1 MPFLRYNKSIQVN
14 DISAM
19 RLLTLWFLFA
29 VSLSA
34 YTLESDISYKDT
46 IANDVPADIR
56 QKGFIYCVNGIVT
69 TFNPQLVS
77 NGLIIDPLSAQIYDR
92 LLDVD
97 PFTYRLVPELAS
109 SWEVLDNGATY
120 RLHLRKDVQF
130 QDTPWF
136 TPSRKMNADDVVFS
150 FARMFEVNNPYHYIN
165 GGRYPYFDSLQF
177 ADSVQSIR
185 KINGYTVEFRLNS
198 PDASFL
204 WHLATHY
211 APILSAEYADH
222 LSQINRQEMIDWR
235 PVGTGPFYLDDYQS
249 GQFVRLLRND
259 QYWKGQPRMEEVVI
273 DMGAGGTGRIS
284 KLLTGEC
291 DVLAYPAASQLKVLR
306 DDPRLRISMRS
317 GMNIAYLAFNTSKPP
332 LNKLEVRQAIAYAIN
347 NERLMQSIYYG
358 TAETAASIL
367 PRASWAYDNQ
377 AKITDYNPELS
388 KKMLQEM
395 GLENLKLDLW
405 VPIASQSYNPS
416 PLKMA
421 ELIQADLAQVGIVMN
436 IRSVEGRF
444 QENQLMDRSHDMTLA
459 GWATDSND
467 PDSFFRPLLSCA
479 AIGSQTNLSHWCD
492 PNFDEV
498 LHKALLTQQLASR
511 IDYYHEA
518 QQILSQDLPILPLAY
533 SLRLQ
538 AYRYDMKG
546 LVISAFG
553 NASFAGVYREME
565 KINAPIPKKQ
575 EQQP

>member
-1 MPFLRYNKSIQVN
+1 
-14 DISAM
+14 M
-19 RLLTLWFLFA
+19 RLLTLWFLFT

-34 YTLESDISYKDT
+34 LAEQTDISYKDT

-56 QKGFIYCVNGIVT
+56 QNGFIYCVNGIVT
-69 TFNPQLVS
+69 TFNPQLAS
-77 NGLIIDPLSAQIYDR
+77 SGLIIDPLGAQLYDR

-97 PFTYRLVPELAS
+97 PFTYRLIPELAS
-109 SWEVLDNGATY
+109 RWEVLDNGATY
-120 RLHLRKDVQF
+120 RLYLRKDVKF
-130 QDTPWF
+130 QTTPWF
-136 TPSRKMNADDVVFS
+136 TPTRNMNADDVVFS
-150 FARMFEVNNPYHYIN
+150 FSRMFETSNPYHFIN

-177 ADSVQSIR
+177 ANSVESI
-185 KINGYTVEFRLNS
+185 KKLNNYAVEFRLKS

-211 APILSAEYADH
+211 APILSAEYADV
-222 LSQINRQEMIDWR
+222 LSASNHQEMIDWR
-235 PVGTGPFYLDDYQS
+235 PVGTGPFYFDDYQS
-249 GQFVRLLRND
+249 GQFVRLLRNKD
-259 QYWKGQPRMEEVVI
+259 YWKGEPRMEEVVV

-332 LNKLEVRQAIAYAIN
+332 LDQLKVRQAISYAIN

-358 TAETAASIL
+358 TAETASSIL
-367 PRASWAYDNQ
+367 PRASWAFDNQ
-377 AKITDYNPELS
+377 TKITDYNPELS
-388 KKMLQEM
+388 KQMLQEM
-395 GLENLKLDLW
+395 GLENLKLELW
-405 VPIASQSYNPS
+405 VPVASQSYNPS

-421 ELIQADLAQVGIVMN
+421 ELIQADLAQVGIVMS

-459 GWATDSND
+459 GWTTDSND

-492 PNFDEV
+492 TQFDEV
-498 LHKALLTQQLASR
+498 LHKALLTQELADR
-511 IDYYHEA
+511 IDYYHQA
-518 QQILSQDLPILPLAY
+518 QKILAEELPILPLAY

-538 AYRYDMKG
+538 AYRFDMKG

-553 NASFAGVYREME
+553 NTSFAGVYREMQE
-565 KINAPIPKKQ
+565 PKKVVPNKA

>member
-1 MPFLRYNKSIQVN
+1 
-14 DISAM
+14 M
-19 RLLTLWFLFA
+19 RLLILWFLLT

-34 YTLESDISYKDT
+34 STEETDISYKDT

-69 TFNPQLVS
+69 TFNPQLAS
-77 NGLIIDPLSAQIYDR
+77 SGLIIDPLGAQLYDR

-97 PFTYRLVPELAS
+97 PFTYRLIPELAAR
-109 SWEVLDNGATY
+109 WEVLDNGATY
-120 RLHLRKDVQF
+120 RLYLRKDVQF
-130 QDTPWF
+130 QTTPWF
-136 TPSRKMNADDVVFS
+136 TPTRNMNADDVVFS
-150 FARMFEVNNPYHYIN
+150 FSRMFETSNPYHYIN

-177 ADSVQSIR
+177 ASSVESI
-185 KINGYTVEFRLNS
+185 KKLNNYTVEFRLKS

-211 APILSAEYADH
+211 APILSAEYADN
-222 LSQINRQEMIDWR
+222 LSAENHQEMIDWR
-235 PVGTGPFYLDDYQS
+235 PVGTGPFYFDDYQS
-249 GQFVRLLRND
+249 GQFVRLLRNK
-259 QYWKGQPRMEEVVI
+259 QYWRGEPRMEEVVV

-332 LNKLEVRQAIAYAIN
+332 LDQLKVRQAISYAIN

-358 TAETAASIL
+358 TAETASSIL
-367 PRASWAYDNQ
+367 PRASWAFDNQ
-377 AKITDYNPELS
+377 TKVTDYNPELS

-395 GLENLKLDLW
+395 GLEKLQLDLW
-405 VPIASQSYNPS
+405 VPVASQSYNPS

-459 GWATDSND
+459 GWTTDSND

-479 AIGSQTNLSHWCD
+479 AISSQTNLSHWCN
-492 PNFDEV
+492 PLFDEV
-498 LHKALLTQQLASR
+498 LHKALLTQQLADR
-511 IDYYHEA
+511 IDYYHQA
-518 QQILSQDLPILPLAY
+518 QQILGQDLPILPLAY

-553 NASFAGVYREME
+553 NTSFAGVYREMQE
-565 KINAPIPKKQ
+565 SAKLPPKKQ

>member
-1 MPFLRYNKSIQVN
+1 
-14 DISAM
+14 M
-19 RLLTLWFLFA
+19 RLITLWLLFTLSLTA
-29 VSLSA
+29 QALSGNVS
-34 YTLESDISYKDT
+34 YRDT
-46 IANDVPADIR
+46 VANDVPKNIR
-56 QKGFIYCVNGIVT
+56 QNGFIYCVNGIVT

-77 NGLIIDPLSAQIYDR
+77 SGLIVDPLAAQIYDR

-97 PFTYRLVPELAS
+97 PFTYQLIPEVAS
-109 SWEVLDNGATY
+109 HWKVLDNGATY
-120 RLHLRKDVQF
+120 RLTLRKDVKF
-130 QDTPWF
+130 QETPWF
-136 TPSRKMNADDVVFS
+136 TPTRNMNADDVVFS
-150 FARMFEVNNPYHYIN
+150 FSRMFEVHHPYHYIN

-177 ADSVQSIR
+177 ANSVQSIR
-185 KINGYTVEFRLNS
+185 KLNDYTVEFRLNT
-198 PDASFL
+198 PDTSFL

-211 APILSAEYADH
+211 APILSAEYADY
-222 LSQINRQEMIDWR
+222 LSSINRQEMIDWR
-235 PVGTGPFYLDDYQS
+235 PVGTGPFRLDDYQA
-249 GQFVRLLRND
+249 GQFVRLMRNNN
-259 QYWKGQPRMEEVVI
+259 YWKGEPRMQEVVI

-291 DVLAYPAASQLKVLR
+291 DVLAYPAASQLPVLR

-332 LNKLEVRQAIAYAIN
+332 LDQLKVRQAIAYAIN

-377 AKITDYNPELS
+377 AKVTDYNPELS
-388 KKMLQEM
+388 KKMLQEL

-405 VPIASQSYNPS
+405 VPVSSQSYNPS

-421 ELIQADLAQVGIVMN
+421 ELIQADLAQVGIIMN

-479 AIGSQTNLSHWCD
+479 AIASQTNLSHWCS
-492 PNFDEV
+492 PTFDEI
-498 LHKALLTQQLASR
+498 LHKALLTEQLAER
-511 IDYYHEA
+511 IDYYHQA
-518 QQILSQDLPILPLAY
+518 QQILSHDLPVLPLAY

-538 AYRYDMKG
+538 AYRFDMKG

-553 NASFAGVYREME
+553 NTSFAGVYRDMNE
-565 KINAPIPKKQ
+565 NSPQNDRKQ

>member
-1 MPFLRYNKSIQVN
+1 
-14 DISAM
+14 M
-19 RLLTLWFLFA
+19 RLIILWL
-29 VSLSA
+29 L
-34 YTLESDISYKDT
+34 YTLSLTAQALSGNMSYKDT
-46 IANDVPADIR
+46 MANDVPENIR
-56 QKGFIYCVNGIVT
+56 QNGFIYCVNGIVT
-69 TFNPQLVS
+69 TFNPQLAS
-77 NGLIIDPLSAQIYDR
+77 SGLIVDPLAAQIYDR

-97 PFTYRLVPELAS
+97 PFTYRLIPEVAS
-109 SWEVLDNGATY
+109 KWEVLDNGATY
-120 RLHLRKDVQF
+120 RLTLRKDVKF
-130 QDTPWF
+130 QETPWF
-136 TPSRKMNADDVVFS
+136 TPTRNMNADDVVFS
-150 FARMFEVNNPYHYIN
+150 FSRMFEVNHPYHYIS
-165 GGRYPYFDSLQF
+165 GGHYPYFDSLQF
-177 ADSVQSIR
+177 ANSVQSVR
-185 KINGYTVEFRLNS
+185 KLNNYTVEFRLNA

-222 LSQINRQEMIDWR
+222 LSRINRQEMIDWR
-235 PVGTGPFYLDDYQS
+235 PVGTGPFRFDDYQA
-249 GQFVRLLRND
+249 GQFVRLLRNNH
-259 QYWKGQPRMEEVVI
+259 YWKGQPRMEEIVI

-291 DVLAYPAASQLKVLR
+291 DVLAYPAASQLSVLR

-332 LNKLEVRQAIAYAIN
+332 LNQLKVRQAIAYAIN

-377 AKITDYNPELS
+377 AKVTDYNPELS
-388 KKMLQEM
+388 KKMLQEL
-395 GLENLKLDLW
+395 GLENLTLDLW
-405 VPIASQSYNPS
+405 VPISSQSYNPS

-421 ELIQADLAQVGIVMN
+421 ELIQADLAQVGITMN

-479 AIGSQTNLSHWCD
+479 AIASQTNLSHWCS
-492 PNFDEV
+492 PSFDEI
-498 LHKALLTQQLASR
+498 LHKALLTEQLAAR
-511 IDYYHEA
+511 IDYYHQA
-518 QQILSQDLPILPLAY
+518 QQILSDDLPVLPLAY

-538 AYRYDMKG
+538 AYRFDMKG

-553 NASFAGVYREME
+553 NTSFAGVYRDMSEYAQ
-565 KINAPIPKKQ
+565 KIKPKQ
-575 EQQP
+575 EQQPWSSIRCAVYCCY

>member
-1 MPFLRYNKSIQVN
+1 
-14 DISAM
+14 M
-19 RLLTLWFLFA
+19 RLLTLWFLFT

-34 YTLESDISYKDT
+34 LAEQTDISYKDT

-56 QKGFIYCVNGIVT
+56 QNGFIYCVNGIVT
-69 TFNPQLVS
+69 TFNPQLAS
-77 NGLIIDPLSAQIYDR
+77 SGLIIDPLGAQLYDR

-97 PFTYRLVPELAS
+97 PFTYRLIPELAS
-109 SWEVLDNGATY
+109 RWEVLDNGATY
-120 RLHLRKDVQF
+120 RLYLRKDVKF
-130 QDTPWF
+130 QTTPWF
-136 TPSRKMNADDVVFS
+136 TPTRNMNADDVVFS
-150 FARMFEVNNPYHYIN
+150 FSRMFETSNPYHFIN

-177 ADSVQSIR
+177 ASSVESI
-185 KINGYTVEFRLNS
+185 KKLNNYAVEFRLKS

-211 APILSAEYADH
+211 APILSAEYADA
-222 LSQINRQEMIDWR
+222 LSASNHQEMIDWR
-235 PVGTGPFYLDDYQS
+235 PVGTGPFYFDDYQS
-249 GQFVRLLRND
+249 GQFVRLLRNKD
-259 QYWKGQPRMEEVVI
+259 YWKGEPRMEEVVV

-332 LNKLEVRQAIAYAIN
+332 LDQLKVRQAISYAIN

-358 TAETAASIL
+358 TAETASSIL
-367 PRASWAYDNQ
+367 PRASWAFDNQ
-377 AKITDYNPELS
+377 TKITDYNPELS
-388 KKMLQEM
+388 KQMLQEM
-395 GLENLKLDLW
+395 GLENLKLELW
-405 VPIASQSYNPS
+405 VPVASQSYNPS

-421 ELIQADLAQVGIVMN
+421 ELIQADLAQVGIVMS

-459 GWATDSND
+459 GWTTDSND

-492 PNFDEV
+492 TQFDEV
-498 LHKALLTQQLASR
+498 LHKALLTQELANR
-511 IDYYHEA
+511 IDYYHQA
-518 QQILSQDLPILPLAY
+518 QKILAEELPILPLAY

-538 AYRYDMKG
+538 AYRFDMKG

-553 NASFAGVYREME
+553 NTSFAGVYREMQE
-565 KINAPIPKKQ
+565 PKKVVPNKA

>member
-1 MPFLRYNKSIQVN
+1 
-14 DISAM
+14 M
-19 RLLTLWFLFA
+19 RLITLWLLFTLSLTA
-29 VSLSA
+29 QALSGNVS
-34 YTLESDISYKDT
+34 YRDT
-46 IANDVPADIR
+46 VANDVPKNIR
-56 QKGFIYCVNGIVT
+56 QNGFIYCVNGIVT

-77 NGLIIDPLSAQIYDR
+77 SGLIVDPLAAQIYDR

-97 PFTYRLVPELAS
+97 PFTYQLIPEVAS
-109 SWEVLDNGATY
+109 HWKVLDNGATY
-120 RLHLRKDVQF
+120 RLTLRKDVKF
-130 QDTPWF
+130 QETPWF
-136 TPSRKMNADDVVFS
+136 TPTRNMNADDVVFS
-150 FARMFEVNNPYHYIN
+150 FSRMFEVHHPYHYIN

-177 ADSVQSIR
+177 ANSVQSIR
-185 KINGYTVEFRLNS
+185 KLNDYTVEFRLNA
-198 PDASFL
+198 PDTSFL

-211 APILSAEYADH
+211 APILSAEYADY
-222 LSQINRQEMIDWR
+222 LSSINRQEMIDWR
-235 PVGTGPFYLDDYQS
+235 PVGTGPFRLDDYQA
-249 GQFVRLLRND
+249 GQFVRLMRNNN
-259 QYWKGQPRMEEVVI
+259 YWKGEPRMQEVVI

-291 DVLAYPAASQLKVLR
+291 DVLAYPAASQLPVLR

-332 LNKLEVRQAIAYAIN
+332 LDQLKVRQAIAYAIN

-377 AKITDYNPELS
+377 AKVTDYNPELS
-388 KKMLQEM
+388 KKMLQEL

-405 VPIASQSYNPS
+405 VPVSSQSYNPS

-421 ELIQADLAQVGIVMN
+421 ELIQADLAQVGIIMN

-479 AIGSQTNLSHWCD
+479 AIASQTNLSHWCS
-492 PNFDEV
+492 PTFDEI
-498 LHKALLTQQLASR
+498 LHKALLTEQLAER
-511 IDYYHEA
+511 IDYYHQA
-518 QQILSQDLPILPLAY
+518 QQILSHDLPVLPLAY

-538 AYRYDMKG
+538 AYRFDMKG

-553 NASFAGVYREME
+553 NTSFAGVYRDMNE
-565 KINAPIPKKQ
+565 NSPQNDRKQ